1 MSVSGTSVSSY
12 FHGGLFAGIAL
23 RTAGAAMQG
32 ALKNPLADP
41 YMLGIAS
48 AAGFGAAIAIVF
60 GTGILPANISS
71 SEMLFFL
78 TDSFSGHYCHC

>member
-1 MSVSGTSVSSY
+1 M
-12 FHGGLFAGIAL
+12 AL

-60 GTGILPANISS
+60 GTGIFAGKYLIVGNA
-71 SEMLFFL
+71 FF
-78 TDSFSGHYCHC
+78 SH